1 MTVHLLELQPLK
13 ALLSITM
20 ITDEGIWIMS
30 RMVINRRKF
39 NIIREKRAHVPLY
52 TQDMQRLSWDQ
63 NQTSTVKG
71 HKLVSELNG
80 Y

>member
-13 ALLSITM
+13 ALLSIPKT
-20 ITDEGIWIMS
+20 TDEGIWIMS

-39 NIIREKRAHVPLY
+39 VIIREKHVHVPLC
-52 TQDMQRLSWDQ
+52 TQDILLSWDQ
-63 NQTSTVKG
+63 NQTSTVKAQ
-71 HKLVSELNG
+71 KLVPELKG